1 MSSRKRHC
9 FDVGSIAHNNSLD
22 AIDFVKRAKNRIYTK
37 KMNQNVKEL
46 IEKIKELRKIKPKV
60 VVAYSSNSQA
70 MAEDDFDKL
79 QWKEA
84 VKK

>member
-1 MSSRKRHC
+1 
-9 FDVGSIAHNNSLD
+9 
-22 AIDFVKRAKNRIYTK
+22 
-37 KMNQNVKEL
+37 MNQNVKEL
-46 IEKIKELRKIKPKV
+46 IERIEELKKIKPKV

>member
-1 MSSRKRHC
+1 
-9 FDVGSIAHNNSLD
+9 
-22 AIDFVKRAKNRIYTK
+22 
-37 KMNQNVKEL
+37 MNQNVKEL

-60 VVAYSSNSQA
+60 VVAYSSNSQV
-70 MAEDDFDKL
+70 MDEDDFDKL

>member
-1 MSSRKRHC
+1 MH
-9 FDVGSIAHNNSLD
+9 
-22 AIDFVKRAKNRIYTK
+22 
-37 KMNQNVKEL
+37 QNVKEL
-46 IEKIKELRKIKPKV
+46 IEKIEELKKIKPKA